1 MNIGIFTNSQKPI
14 GLIVEDL
21 TAKADDIFIASA
33 YISRKAVDTL
43 VQRANLSQGSHL
55 KKVDILVG
63 IVSEMGDTAL
73 DALLVASQKHPGS
86 FNVRYTKSNSGRLFH
101 PKVYYFQCGQIS
113 HIIIASA
120 NFTQQGQYQNEEMYC
135 YIECSASDRLA
146 EQINAIRQAWL
157 AEPFSARLE
166 AELVGL
172 FDKLGAADAAKKAI
186 NEIVRI
192 TGGPIV
198 IPIPLLSSKERL
210 LKELEK
216 GYLFST
222 DFSVAPLSVSVPI
235 REAQRIDG
243 ADGAVS
249 IHASLT
255 ASVQLLPLTTL
266 NEFTQLYRDAKKVV
280 EQHSIHVPSG
290 LYVTPSAQASF
301 TKNMKAVQIRY
312 EQLVQKHI
320 RLRRPINSHLV
331 HLATD
336 CTKEWQKH
344 SNQPGIVTEKEFF
357 LTAKERIK
365 ERREMFSNDPHSAV
379 RLTISPYPHPL
390 IYRANNPNHAINKLY
405 ETELDDDLLT
415 TMLAI
420 SIGQVD
426 LIIDATKK
434 KQQPAVKDDYKC
446 AKLLI
451 SFRGKVIDGLLT
463 ELNRIASKDWGK
475 SKPHGKAK
483 LLTPGQRM
491 IQDLN
496 KLREQAEVHKR
507 LLEGY
512 RRVKPQEAFD
522 LLLKDYPTVGQPA

>member
-1 MNIGIFTNSQKPI
+1 M
-14 GLIVEDL
+14 
-21 TAKADDIFIASA
+21 
-33 YISRKAVDTL
+33 R
-43 VQRANLSQGSHL
+43 
-55 KKVDILVG
+55 
-63 IVSEMGDTAL
+63 
-73 DALLVASQKHPGS
+73 
-86 FNVRYTKSNSGRLFH
+86 
-101 PKVYYFQCGQIS
+101 
-113 HIIIASA
+113 
-120 NFTQQGQYQNEEMYC
+120 
-135 YIECSASDRLA
+135 
-146 EQINAIRQAWL
+146 WL
-157 AEPFSARLE
+157 
-166 AELVGL
+166 
-172 FDKLGAADAAKKAI
+172 
-186 NEIVRI
+186 
-192 TGGPIV
+192 
-198 IPIPLLSSKERL
+198 
-210 LKELEK
+210 LEK

-475 SKPHGKAK
+475 SKPRGKAK

>member
-21 TAKADDIFIASA
+21 TAKADDTFIASA

-55 KKVDILVG
+55 KVDILVG
-63 IVSEMGDTAL
+63 IVFEMGDTAL

-86 FNVRYTKSNSGRLFH
+86 FNVRYTKSSSGRLFH
-101 PKVYYFQCGQIS
+101 PKVYYFRCGQIS

-166 AELVGL
+166 AELVKRFCTL
-172 FDKLGAADAAKKAI
+172 VEAKKAI

-198 IPIPLLSSKERL
+198 IPIPLLSPKERL
-210 LKELEK
+210 LEELEK
-216 GYLFST
+216 GFLIST

-280 EQHSIHVPSG
+280 EQHSILVPSG

-405 ETELDDDLLT
+405 ETEVDDDLLK

-420 SIGQVD
+420 FTGQVD
-426 LIIDATKK
+426 LIIEATKK
-434 KQQPAVKDDYKC
+434 RQQPAVKDDYER

-451 SFRGKVIDGLLT
+451 SVHGEKIDLLLAR
-463 ELNRIASKDWGK
+463 LNFLVKKNWQGTFKRRKL
-475 SKPHGKAK
+475 KPKG
-483 LLTPGQRM
+483 LTPGTLM
-491 IQDLN
+491 LTDLN
-496 KLREQAEVHKR
+496 TLRKDAEDHR
-507 LLEGY
+507 HLLESMKTC
-512 RRVKPQEAFD
+512 KPQQAFD
-522 LLLKDYPTVGQPA
+522 LLLKEYPTVGQPA